1 SSCAAVAALAAIVL
15 TNLSVFSEACFRP
28 SAEVARA
35 TTGAARRESGAV
47 GSGSRIA
54 FVGSAARPSSS
65 WQQQRHHS
73 AAVALRSTAGATRL
87 SISSRSSRRYQQTP
101 AFPVSSASRAA
112 LSPPTSP
119 TASTAMTAEND
130 QSSSNG
136 NNQLR
141 LLPGTV
147 ILQPGDPIEFWH
159 AQGLVL
165 GNYES
170 PVPGRQSLVVRT
182 EAGEPLTIDAGQI
195 VGVWRE
201 DEMSGH
207 LPLGSVTA
215 GADGDDSGDGGS
227 SAAVV
232 AGWAEVREKTRA
244 LLQGTP
250 ARGLDLGAFW
260 RAASSRGKGFV
271 VTPAHAAEFLFGAES
286 PAKLGLRK
294 RPPFQFRSPGE
305 AFRPSAVERA
315 AAAQVLAGERSRFKR
330 VVSERLGPAD
340 VNPDGGG
347 GRRKKSARGGG
358 KGGEAEGEVLA
369 PDVGDGAVGA
379 RGGGGRGGT
388 VDAKG
393 RDERKQEEED
403 KEELRQPVLISVGG
417 FKAMDQSVAVT
428 REVADFCRVVGEV
441 KRAAA
446 AAAAGVA
453 AGYGD
458 AAVAEE
464 GGAGSALA
472 RAGLFEPAF
481 LLILHSL
488 EAFAIGGD
496 EQSLIPE
503 AKRVMVEI
511 TGKANPTA
519 AKSILVDVG
528 LWTSRRQPEDEGGKP
543 GEEGG
548 EVGRDEA
555 GEEGGVIPW
564 SAEALEA
571 AAALGGER
579 ARRQA
584 NYGKRRPLEEVGA
597 PAAFGRHVL
606 HDFRGASFGVYC
618 IDGAS
623 TRFLDD
629 AFSVDPE
636 TREVFIHIT
645 DVQGLVPTGSTLDDV
660 ARMRAAS
667 EYLPQGP
674 LFMMPPT
681 ALKAMS
687 FSEKG
692 VNEAVTVGIQLDPK
706 TGGVASSRVMLTTLP
721 PAVPLTFDQTD
732 RLLEAAE
739 KGETGEGRLARV
751 AKEIQALEYV
761 GRRSAEASGRR
772 ERGREGV
779 KFRKGPSG
787 ETQALA
793 VAASRQS
800 LVDELLTVYTQEV
813 YRLCKRAGVAMP
825 SLVGQQD
832 RVATGRSRYGT
843 GPLRR
848 YIDILA
854 QRQIAAILRG
864 SGYLNKKDLMETVS
878 YLTWRQNKTRASRDE
893 EASRL
898 SLEALAAHCL
908 AQTRATGLEYAVVPA
923 RGTGRG
929 REVRLEG
936 LGGVGRGGGGGGVC
950 VHAKRAPGSGG
961 RGVAIRKGQAVKVV
975 IQKVEPQLKQVVA
988 TEFVDGMEGGA
999 GRGGGRGADVIQ
1011 AGDK

>member
-1 SSCAAVAALAAIVL
+1 
-15 TNLSVFSEACFRP
+15 
-28 SAEVARA
+28 
-35 TTGAARRESGAV
+35 
-47 GSGSRIA
+47 
-54 FVGSAARPSSS
+54 
-65 WQQQRHHS
+65 
-73 AAVALRSTAGATRL
+73 
-87 SISSRSSRRYQQTP
+87 
-101 AFPVSSASRAA
+101 
-112 LSPPTSP
+112 
-119 TASTAMTAEND
+119 MTAEND
-130 QSSSNG
+130 QSSSKG

-215 GADGDDSGDGGS
+215 GADGDDIGDGGS

-294 RPPFQFRSPGE
+294 RPPFRFRSPGE

-315 AAAQVLAGERSRFKR
+315 AAAHVIAGERSRFKR
-330 VVSERLGPAD
+330 VVSKRLGPAG
-340 VNPDGGG
+340 VGPDGGG
-347 GRRKKSARGGG
+347 GSGKKRARGGG
-358 KGGEAEGEVLA
+358 KGGGAEGDVLVA
-369 PDVGDGAVGA
+369 DVGDGAGGA

-388 VDAKG
+388 VDAQG
-393 RDERKQEEED
+393 RDERKKEEE
-403 KEELRQPVLISVGG
+403 EELNQPVLISVGG
-417 FKAMDQSVAVT
+417 FKAVDQSVAVT

-458 AAVAEE
+458 AAAAEE

-528 LWTSRRQPEDEGGKP
+528 LWTSRRQPEEEGGKP

-579 ARRQA
+579 ARRRA
-584 NYGKRRPLEEVGA
+584 NYGKRRALEEVGA
-597 PAAFGRHVL
+597 PAPFGR

-618 IDGAS
+618 IDGAG

-687 FSEKG
+687 FSDKG
-692 VNEAVTVGIQLDPK
+692 VNEAVTVGIRLDPK

-721 PAVPLTFDQTD
+721 PAVPLTFEQTD

-779 KFRKGPSG
+779 KFRKGPDG
-787 ETQALA
+787 ETQALE
-793 VAASRQS
+793 VAASRAQS

-864 SGYLNKKDLMETVS
+864 SGYLNKKDLMETAS

-908 AQTRATGLEYAVVPA
+908 AQTRATGLEHAVVPA

-936 LGGVGRGGGGGGVC
+936 LGGVGRGGGGGGGVC

-961 RGVAIRKGQAVKVV
+961 RGVAIRKGQAVRVV

-999 GRGGGRGADVIQ
+999 GRGGDRGADVVQ

>member
-1 SSCAAVAALAAIVL
+1 
-15 TNLSVFSEACFRP
+15 
-28 SAEVARA
+28 
-35 TTGAARRESGAV
+35 
-47 GSGSRIA
+47 
-54 FVGSAARPSSS
+54 
-65 WQQQRHHS
+65 
-73 AAVALRSTAGATRL
+73 
-87 SISSRSSRRYQQTP
+87 
-101 AFPVSSASRAA
+101 
-112 LSPPTSP
+112 
-119 TASTAMTAEND
+119 MTAEND
-130 QSSSNG
+130 QSSSTG

-170 PVPGRQSLVVRT
+170 PVPGRQSLLVRT

-207 LPLGSVTA
+207 LPLGRVTA
-215 GADGDDSGDGGS
+215 GADGDDGGDGGSSAADGGS

-232 AGWAEVREKTRA
+232 AGWAEVREKIRA
-244 LLQGTP
+244 LLQGMP
-250 ARGLDLGAFW
+250 ARGLDVGAFW

-330 VVSERLGPAD
+330 VVSKRLGPAG
-340 VNPDGGG
+340 VSPDGRG
-347 GRRKKSARGGG
+347 GRRKQRARGAG
-358 KGGEAEGEVLA
+358 KGGGAEGEVLVA
-369 PDVGDGAVGA
+369 DVGDGAVGV

-388 VDAKG
+388 VNAQC
-393 RDERKQEEED
+393 RDERKQEEEED
-403 KEELRQPVLISVGG
+403 LSQPVLISVGG
-417 FKAMDQSVAVT
+417 FKAVDQSVAVT

-446 AAAAGVA
+446 AGVA

-458 AAVAEE
+458 AAAAEE

-472 RAGLFEPAF
+472 RARLFEPAF

-503 AKRVMVEI
+503 AKRVMVDI
-511 TGKANPTA
+511 TGKANSTA
-519 AKSILVDVG
+519 AKCILVDVG
-528 LWTSRRQPEDEGGKP
+528 LWTSRRQPEEGGGKP
-543 GEEGG
+543 GEEVG

-571 AAALGGER
+571 ATALGGER
-579 ARRQA
+579 ARRRV

-597 PAAFGRHVL
+597 PAPFGRHVL

-618 IDGAS
+618 IDGAG

-674 LFMMPPT
+674 LFMMPPM

-687 FSEKG
+687 FSDKG
-692 VNEAVTVGIQLDPK
+692 VNEAVTVGIRLDPK

-732 RLLEAAE
+732 RLLEATE
-739 KGETGEGRLARV
+739 KGETGDGRLARV

-779 KFRKGPSG
+779 KFRKGAGG
-787 ETQALA
+787 ETQALE

-864 SGYLNKKDLMETVS
+864 SGYLNKKDLMETAN

-908 AQTRATGLEYAVVPA
+908 AQTRATGLEHAVVPA

-961 RGVAIRKGQAVKVV
+961 RGVAIRKGQAVRVV

-999 GRGGGRGADVIQ
+999 GRGGGRGADVTQ

>member
-1 SSCAAVAALAAIVL
+1 MRFPPKRTCRKSSCAAVAALAAIVL
-15 TNLSVFSEACFRP
+15 VNLPVFSEACFAP
-28 SAEVARA
+28 SAVVAGA

-47 GSGSRIA
+47 GSSSRIA
-54 FVGSAARPSSS
+54 FVGPAARPSSS
-65 WQQQRHHS
+65 WQQQRRHS
-73 AAVALRSTAGATRL
+73 AAVAVRSTAAATRL
-87 SISSRSSRRYQQTP
+87 SSSSRVGRRYQRTP
-101 AFPVSSASRAA
+101 AFPVSSAARAA
-112 LSPPTSP
+112 LLPPPSP

-130 QSSSNG
+130 QSSSKG
-136 NNQLR
+136 NDQLR

-215 GADGDDSGDGGS
+215 GADSDDSGDGGS

-330 VVSERLGPAD
+330 VVSKRLGPTG
-340 VNPDGGG
+340 VSPDGFG
-347 GRRKKSARGGG
+347 GRRKKRARGGG
-358 KGGEAEGEVLA
+358 TGGEAEGEVLA
-369 PDVGDGAVGA
+369 ADVGDNAVGV

-388 VDAKG
+388 VDAHD

-403 KEELRQPVLISVGG
+403 GEELRQPMLISVGG
-417 FKAMDQSVAVT
+417 FKAVDQSVAVT

-458 AAVAEE
+458 AAAAEE

-528 LWTSRRQPEDEGGKP
+528 LWTSRRQPEEEGGKP
-543 GEEGG
+543 VEEGG

-579 ARRQA
+579 ARRRA

-597 PAAFGRHVL
+597 PAPFGRHVL

-618 IDGAS
+618 IDGAG

-687 FSEKG
+687 FSDKG
-692 VNEAVTVGIQLDPK
+692 VNEAVTVGIRLDPK

-779 KFRKGPSG
+779 KFRKGPGG
-787 ETQALA
+787 ETQALE

-878 YLTWRQNKTRASRDE
+878 
-893 EASRL
+893 
-898 SLEALAAHCL
+898 
-908 AQTRATGLEYAVVPA
+908 
-923 RGTGRG
+923 
-929 REVRLEG
+929 
-936 LGGVGRGGGGGGVC
+936 
-950 VHAKRAPGSGG
+950 
-961 RGVAIRKGQAVKVV
+961 
-975 IQKVEPQLKQVVA
+975 
-988 TEFVDGMEGGA
+988 
-999 GRGGGRGADVIQ
+999 
-1011 AGDK
+1011 